1 MKPPLLRSPD
11 GLVAGVCGGLAL
23 HLGLRLRVVRV
34 LMVLLALAGGAG
46 VFLYA
51 WLWIFVPMAS
61 DRLAAPLRFVPPA
74 PTLKAPPAPALFLPA
89 ATAPPSPATPHPPS
103 APSEPG
109 NAAPPV
115 AGAFLRPGRRTG
127 GRLHPGRKE
136 LLLGVA
142 LLLLAGVFLA
152 QELGFAVSLRQVL
165 PVAAAGVGAVL
176 AWSQLDDARREG
188 LRNKA
193 GADRAAGLA
202 RLLLGLVLVMVGVLV
217 MVSGAISWDLTWA
230 TLLATGAVLAGV
242 ALVLAP
248 WALRFWK
255 DFEDERAGR
264 VREAARAEIAAHLH
278 DSVLQTLALIQNRA
292 GSEQDVVRLA
302 RAQERELRHWLYA
315 DPAGHSGNLTER
327 LRALAGEVE
336 DSYGHPVEVVAV
348 GDAPLTAGQEALA
361 QAARE
366 AIINAAK
373 HAGGTVSVY
382 LEAGPS
388 GSEAF
393 IRDRGPGFD
402 PLAVPADRLGIRE
415 SITTRMQRHGGAATI
430 RSGPDGTEV
439 HLKMPEQENRSHDG

>member
-11 GLVAGVCGGLAL
+11 GLVAGVCGGLAI
-23 HLGLRLRVVRV
+23 HLGMTLRMVRV
-34 LMVLLALAGGAG
+34 LMVLLTLAGGAG
-46 VFLYA
+46 IFLYA

-61 DRLAAPLRFVPPA
+61 DRLAAAAFRPA
-74 PTLKAPPAPALFLPA
+74 ARYGPPAPALFPPPAPALFSPDASAEPGVAFPGLPA
-89 ATAPPSPATPHPPS
+89 DTPRRS
-103 APSEPG
+103 
-109 NAAPPV
+109 
-115 AGAFLRPGRRTG
+115 GARFR
-127 GRLHPGRKE
+127 PGRKE

-142 LLLLAGVFLA
+142 LLLLAAVFTA
-152 QELGFAVSLRQVL
+152 QELGFAVSWRQIL

-193 GADRAAGLA
+193 GADRAVGLA
-202 RLLLGLVLVMVGVLV
+202 RLLLGLVLVVSGVLV
-217 MVSGAISWDLTWA
+217 MVSGSISWDLTWA

-242 ALVLAP
+242 SLVLAP

-255 DFEDERAGR
+255 DFEEERAGR

-292 GSEQDVVRLA
+292 GSEQDVIRLA

-315 DPAGHSGNLTER
+315 DPAGHSGNLSER

-348 GDAPLTAGQEALA
+348 GDAPLSAGQEALA

-366 AIINAAK
+366 AIVNAAK

-388 GSEAF
+388 GSEVF
-393 IRDRGPGFD
+393 IRDRGAGFD
-402 PLAVPADRLGIRE
+402 VLAVPADRLGIRE
-415 SITTRMQRHGGAATI
+415 SITTRMQRHGGTATI

-439 HLKMPEQENRSHDG
+439 HLKMPEQESRSHDG